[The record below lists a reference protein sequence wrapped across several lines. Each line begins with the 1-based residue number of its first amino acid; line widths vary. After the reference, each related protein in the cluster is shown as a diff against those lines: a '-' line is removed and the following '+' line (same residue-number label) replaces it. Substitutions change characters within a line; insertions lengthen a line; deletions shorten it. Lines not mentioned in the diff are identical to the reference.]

1 MEQLMFKVSLDEGGG
16 KDLNGV
22 SILLVVWGGI
32 NRKVC
37 KSIVLF

>member
-22 SILLVVWGGI
+22 SMLLELDRFVMK
-32 NRKVC
+32 R
-37 KSIVLF
+37 L